1 MRSPALTVARDLA
14 THAFLRSPAGVFTN
28 FDAPG
33 AAGGPNGGTWAVAIN
48 NAGDIAGYYMDASLV
63 FHGFVRTPAGVY
75 TTFEDPNA
83 GMNHSSGYPGTV
95 AYGINDAGAV
105 VGMYTDANGVSHGF
119 VRTPAGVFI
128 TIDAQGA
135 GTALY
140 LGTTAFSIND
150 AGAIAGYYLDANKL
164 YHGFFR
170 TPAGAITTFDGP
182 DASTTTW
189 GTQALSIGN
198 AGEIAGTYVGT
209 DLSNHGF
216 ILAPK

>member
-1 MRSPALTVARDLA
+1 
-14 THAFLRSPAGVFTN
+14 
-28 FDAPG
+28 
-33 AAGGPNGGTWAVAIN
+33 
-48 NAGDIAGYYMDASLV
+48 MDASLV